1 MTESLMVCIYLLTL
15 CRVEKLERSTADPP
29 EYDLE
34 NVCWRSKKNQTLFY
48 VSLIYVTKGLAY
60 ESEYFEQL
68 VKNV

>member
-1 MTESLMVCIYLLTL
+1 MQSGKTWKVG
-15 CRVEKLERSTADPP
+15 RHAAVAADPQ

-48 VSLIYVTKGLAY
+48 VSLIDVTKGLAY